1 MKIQKPAPVSKLLL
15 TGAGFCYS
23 VLYFL
28 VLVWH
33 DEETGDEETNLYGR
47 DDTNSNNLT
56 CAEF

>member
-1 MKIQKPAPVSKLLL
+1 MKIQKPASVSKLLL

-23 VLYFL
+23 VLYLL

-47 DDTNSNNLT
+47 DDTNSDMK
-56 CAEF
+56 